1 MKPNNNSLERDS
13 VKVGVVGASGYI
25 GELLVRMLSTHPRVY
40 LEVITSRNYKGQK
53 VDEVIPFLRGRSS
66 SLYFSDSDPEKLGNM
81 ESPDLFFLALPH
93 GVASEFARPLLKSGK
108 TVIDLSADFRIKSPA
123 LYAEFYGHPHP
134 APDLLQHSFYVIPEI
149 AIQGWKDAK
158 LIASPGC
165 YPTSIL
171 VPLLPLLRKDI
182 VAREGIV
189 INSFS
194 GVSGAG
200 KKATEFFSFGE
211 RNESA
216 TAYGIPKHRHLSEIE
231 EQCIN
236 ISGNPVVV
244 QFSPHLAPMTKGI
257 ATTIV
262 AKAKTNNIDEIYK
275 VWERTYVNSKF
286 VTLLKSGTFPD
297 TAHVIGSN
305 RIDISAVYDPRT
317 GNVIITSA
325 LDNLMKGA
333 GGQAIQS
340 MNIINGFE
348 EDEGL
353 TPF

>member
-1 MKPNNNSLERDS
+1 MKPINSSLEKNL

-25 GELLVRMLSTHPRVY
+25 GELLVRMLSTHPKVD
-40 LEVITSRNYKGQK
+40 LEVVTSRNYKGKK
-53 VDEVIPFLRGRSS
+53 VDEVIPFLRGRCSN
-66 SLYFSDSDPEKLGNM
+66 LYFSDSDPEKLGSM

-108 TVIDLSADFRIKSPA
+108 TVIDLSADFRINSTA
-123 LYAEFYGHPHP
+123 RYEEFYGHPHP

-149 AIQGWKDAK
+149 ANQSWKDAK

-171 VPLLPLLRKDI
+171 VPLIPLLRKDI

-211 RNESA
+211 RNESS

-231 EQCIN
+231 EQCIEA
-236 ISGNPVVV
+236 SGSPVVV

-262 AKAKTNNIDEIYK
+262 AKAKANNVDEIYK

-286 VTLLKSGTFPD
+286 VTLLRSGTFPD

-317 GNVIITSA
+317 GNVVITSA